1 LMPLWAWIVIGV
13 GAVALIAGLV
23 AVGIVA
29 ARAHE
34 RRTAMN
40 LVARREGVDFVRQA
54 LADTLGRLA
63 EGTDDELRAF
73 AYDPDSL
80 ERRAL
85 VEVASRSALLAEE
98 IDATALPKAHL
109 RAAVALGDA
118 AYLIARESA
127 KVQPGM
133 RGEITFEAL
142 GTIDLEAVETY
153 YQAALAAVA
162 DVCESC
168 GLEDENVY
176 GGGLYL

>member
-1 LMPLWAWIVIGV
+1 MPLWGWIAIGV
-13 GAVALIAGLV
+13 GAIAVVAGLV
-23 AVGIVA
+23 AATVVA
-29 ARAHE
+29 LRASE
-34 RRTAMN
+34 RRNAMN

-54 LADTLGRLA
+54 LADTLSRLA

-73 AYDPDSL
+73 ADDPESL

-98 IDATALPKAHL
+98 TDATAIPKAL
-109 RAAVALGDA
+109 VPAAVALGDA
-118 AYLIARESA
+118 AYLIAREAA

-133 RGEITFEAL
+133 RGDITFDAL
-142 GTIDLEAVETY
+142 GSIDLEAVETY
-153 YQAALAAVA
+153 YQAALAAVE

-168 GLEDENVY
+168 GLEDANVY